1 MIDRRYY
8 LILII
13 MKQSDTSHFIGLF
26 GVRIKYGFRV
36 FVQKLI
42 TFRQVIPIPR
52 SSSWHMSIE
61 INRYFTLCLNEQQ
74 QVNNT
79 MTNTVPAFIKGY
91 ASYNS
96 NLFR

>member
-26 GVRIKYGFRV
+26 GVRIKYGFSV

-52 SSSWHMSIE
+52 SSSWHMSVE
-61 INRYFTLCLNEQQ
+61 INRYFTLCPNEQQ

-79 MTNTVPAFIKGY
+79 MTNTVPHIY
-91 ASYNS
+91 Q
-96 NLFR
+96 RICEP